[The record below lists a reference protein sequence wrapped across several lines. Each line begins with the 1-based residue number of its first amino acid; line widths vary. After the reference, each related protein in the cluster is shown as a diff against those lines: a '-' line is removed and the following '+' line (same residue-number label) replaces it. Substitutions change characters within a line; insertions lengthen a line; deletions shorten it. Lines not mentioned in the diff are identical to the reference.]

1 MPCSEYTMIVIPPA
15 VELEEYF
22 LKLAKATWT
31 KYMYSDPDGEDELKK
46 KHKTLVMSC
55 DLEMLDEKVAVKL
68 HYRFVRDVLYC
79 FIEEV

>member
-1 MPCSEYTMIVIPPA
+1 MYSIHTMIVIPPA
-15 VELEEYF
+15 VELDEYF
-22 LKLAKATWT
+22 IKLAKATWT

-55 DLEMLDEKVAVKL
+55 ELDMTEEKVSVKL
-68 HYRFVRDVLYC
+68 HYRFVRDTLYC

>member
-1 MPCSEYTMIVIPPA
+1 MIVIPPA

-55 DLEMLDEKVAVKL
+55 DLDMVDEKVVVKL

-79 FIEEV
+79 FIEDV

>member
-1 MPCSEYTMIVIPPA
+1 MIVIPPA
-15 VELEEYF
+15 VELEDYF

-55 DLEMLDEKVAVKL
+55 DLDMVDEKVMVKL
-68 HYRFVRDVLYC
+68 HYRFVRDILYC

>member
-1 MPCSEYTMIVIPPA
+1 MIVIPPA

-55 DLEMLDEKVAVKL
+55 DLDMVDEKVVVKL